1 MHEVIGSNPIVIHS
15 FAIRFVQVHTSTY
28 KYIPVY
34 ISMRRFVLVCT
45 CLYLF
50 VLVCTCLHMDKLIQT
65 QYVTLH
71 TNTDFHI
78 LVHTRMKQVHTSIYQ
93 YILVCTCMTYYILF
107 HTMLLFMA
115 VCKFC
120 AVSIRGTSRYI
131 QELIPKSCHKRFH
144 RVSSM
149 VSAF

>member
-15 FAIRFVQVHTSTY
+15 FAIRFVPVHTSTY

-34 ISMRRFVLVCT
+34 SSMRRFVLVCT

-50 VLVCTCLHMDKLIQT
+50 VLVCTCLHIDKQIQT

-71 TNTDFHI
+71 TNTDIHI
-78 LVHTRMKQVHTSIYQ
+78 LVHTTMKQVHTSIYQ
-93 YILVCTCMTYYILF
+93 YILVCTSMTYFIPF
-107 HTMLLFMA
+107 HTMLLFMV

-120 AVSIRGTSRYI
+120 AVSISGTRRYI
-131 QELIPKSCHKRFH
+131 QELSPKSCHIRFH
-144 RVSSM
+144 RVSSR
-149 VSAF
+149 V